1 MTGGEIFG
9 AIFVFFVIFAVLE
22 WLLKQ
27 LAAIA
32 EYAVANFVSTVL
44 VVGGVVM
51 GIALLAGSEASA
63 AVAIAVPAA
72 TTVAKM
78 RLTAGF

>member
-9 AIFVFFVIFAVLE
+9 AIFVFFVICAVLE
-22 WLLKQ
+22 WLLKK

-32 EYAVANFVSTVL
+32 EYAVANFVSTIL

-51 GIALLAGSEASA
+51 GIALLAGNEASA

-78 RLTAGF
+78 RLTTGF